1 MITKLLIFLFYI
13 ASSSF
18 GLVFIKKSTGL
29 FSFLFMAGN
38 VLYIVGYIIWV
49 SVILK
54 MLPLSTAFPLASAG
68 LLIASQIAGKLVLDE
83 KVDIYNL
90 VGCGFIILGF
100 IIIFIKGDFQ

>member
-1 MITKLLIFLFYI
+1 MLTKLIIFLFYI

-18 GLVFIKKSTGL
+18 GLIFIKKSTGIL
-29 FSFLFMAGN
+29 SFLFIAGN
-38 VLYIVGYIIWV
+38 FLYIVGYIIWV

-68 LLIASQIAGKLVLDE
+68 LLIASQVAGKLVLNE

-90 VGCGFIILGF
+90 LGCGLIILGF
-100 IIIFIKGDFQ
+100 IVIFSKGDFQ

>member
-1 MITKLLIFLFYI
+1 MLSKVLIFLFYI

-18 GLVFIKKSTGL
+18 GLVFIKKSTGVLSLL
-29 FSFLFMAGN
+29 FIAGN
-38 VLYIVGYIIWV
+38 FLYIVGYVIWV

-68 LLIASQIAGKLVLDE
+68 LLIASQIAGKVVLDE

-90 VGCGFIILGF
+90 IGCSLIILGF
-100 IIIFIKGDFQ
+100 IVIFSKGDFQ

>member
-1 MITKLLIFLFYI
+1 MLAKLSVFLFYI

-18 GLVFIKKSTGL
+18 GLVFIKKSTETLSL
-29 FSFLFMAGN
+29 FFIVGNFLY
-38 VLYIVGYIIWV
+38 VVGYIIWV

-68 LLIASQIAGKLVLDE
+68 LLIASQVAGKFVLDE

-90 VGCGFIILGF
+90 IGCGLIILGF
-100 IIIFIKGDFQ
+100 IVIFSKGDFQ